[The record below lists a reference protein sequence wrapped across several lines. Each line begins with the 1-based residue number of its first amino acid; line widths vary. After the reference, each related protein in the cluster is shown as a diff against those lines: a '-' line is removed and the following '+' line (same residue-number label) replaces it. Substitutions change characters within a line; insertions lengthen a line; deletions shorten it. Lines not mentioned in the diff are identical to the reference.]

1 MDDAFALFEE
11 PRQPWLEVKTL
22 KHKFIERSTQTHPDK
37 FTDPAEKESAQ
48 VRFTELNSAH
58 DTLRDTKLRL
68 QHLLTLERDQ
78 KPDEVHDILP
88 ETADLFLEVGQLL
101 KPVDALLEKREAE
114 TSPLLKAQS
123 YGEALD
129 WLEKVNN
136 LLKTIHEEL
145 GALDQ
150 VARELNENW
159 DCDSVEKLFHQYSY
173 LQKWRAQL
181 NDRAVRLGF

>member
-1 MDDAFALFEE
+1 MTDAFALLDE
-11 PRQPWLEVKTL
+11 PRQPWLDVEAL
-22 KHKFIERSTQTHPDK
+22 KGKFLTQSSETHPDN
-37 FTDPAEKESAQ
+37 FIDPPKKESAQ
-48 VRFTELNSAH
+48 EGFTNLNTAH
-58 DTLRDTKLRL
+58 DILRDPKRRL
-68 QHLLTLERDQ
+68 QHLLTLERGE
-78 KPDEVHDILP
+78 KPAEVHDILP
-88 ETADLFLEVGQLL
+88 ETADLFIEVGQLL

-145 GALDQ
+145 AALEQ
-150 VARELNENW
+150 VARELNGNW